1 MSGRKSLR
9 SWLWAGLLAPLPL
22 IGTGDVAHQAVR
34 EGNQLYQAG
43 QYGAALERYQA
54 AAEALPDAPEIAF
67 NRADALVKSGQ
78 PDRALDAYLGALS
91 TEDARLASRAKY
103 NIGVVKYQQ
112 ALDSGERF
120 EEALALAQA
129 AIGYFRE
136 SLELDRDLADARY
149 NLELVYRF
157 RRHVELELLHAQ
169 RNAEVPPAER
179 TSLRR
184 GQAFADKVRNEG
196 SGQRKAAPD
205 MPRETHGQRA
215 SGAPENFSNT
225 EEKSEPPSGARL
237 PMAMSPD
244 AARKMMEELRNRL
257 QAAETWRL
265 QQRRALLQQIDEETP
280 W

>member
-1 MSGRKSLR
+1 VSGRRSSR

-34 EGNQLYQAG
+34 DGNQLYESG
-43 QYGAALERYQA
+43 QYEAALERYEA
-54 AAEALPDAPEIAF
+54 AAEALPESPEITF
-67 NRADALVKSGQ
+67 NRADALFKSGQ
-78 PDRALDAYLGALS
+78 RDQALDAYLGALG
-91 TEDARLASRAKY
+91 TEDAKLASRAKY

-129 AIGYFRE
+129 AISYFRE

-149 NLELVYRF
+149 NLELAYQF
-157 RRHVELELLHAQ
+157 RRHVELKLLHAQ
-169 RNAEVPPAER
+169 RNAQTPAER

-205 MPRETHGQRA
+205 LPRETHGQRA
-215 SGAPENFSNT
+215 SDTPENFSDT
-225 EEKSEPPSGARL
+225 EEKSEPPSAARL

-244 AARKMMEELRNRL
+244 AARKLMEELRNRL
-257 QAAETWRL
+257 QAAEVWRV
-265 QQRRALLQQIDEETP
+265 QQRRARLQQIDEATP